1 MRTKDI
7 KELYQIKLH
16 TFPLYTP
23 IPTRYVYRGFFSQI
37 PAYFL
42 SDILSLSYILPVK
55 QYHVSPINTSQSIP
69 PVSGGGENNARQ
81 GILWVET
88 IPQIC

>member
-1 MRTKDI
+1 MSNKITYI
-7 KELYQIKLH
+7 S
-16 TFPLYTP
+16 PVYTHSNKVC
-23 IPTRYVYRGFFSQI
+23 IQGIFSQI

-42 SDILSLSYILPVK
+42 SDIPSLSYTLPVK
-55 QYHVSPINTSQSIP
+55 QYHVYPINTSQSIP
-69 PVSGGGENNARQ
+69 PVSGGDENNARQ